1 MKLVEYYTFRIL
13 LLLFFF
19 ISNSFA
25 SDPKVN
31 YSIAEILT
39 IVEKN
44 PAIKSA
50 EFMMIAQRNLALQEK
65 YWQNPQINFGLGN
78 NTQSYQASQ
87 LIPFIGKLESK
98 FNIEDSQFKILEN
111 QKNNLIL
118 NIKAQCF
125 SLIYAYNI
133 NSKKIILAQKRI
145 DRLSLID
152 RFLSSINL
160 TSPTKIA
167 QGQITKNKI
176 KLIKND
182 LLKLK
187 FRETQLWNNLN
198 IYLGFIDK
206 VNFNTPWLNNKS
218 FPKVETLLQEAIQKN
233 LNLQENKNLL
243 KKYQAQ
249 LHYNRLEKMPDF
261 SISLANTRSNFNG
274 SSASANSIGLSLSI
288 PLINR
293 NQEKILASHSQIR
306 AQENQIEFYQNLLTN
321 ELATEINHFQTNL
334 KIADDFSFKI
344 IDQAIARLNQAN
356 LDFKKGILEFITYI
370 ELDTQEYNSIDV
382 ALDTQVQLA
391 NNYSNLMIKIGNFI
405 IPNGK

>member
-1 MKLVEYYTFRIL
+1 LALETTLKAIKQANRFL
-13 LLLFFF
+13 LL
-19 ISNSFA
+19 
-25 SDPKVN
+25 K
-31 YSIAEILT
+31 
-39 IVEKN
+39 
-44 PAIKSA
+44 
-50 EFMMIAQRNLALQEK
+50 
-65 YWQNPQINFGLGN
+65 
-78 NTQSYQASQ
+78 
-87 LIPFIGKLESK
+87 KLESK
-98 FNIEDSQFKILEN
+98 FNIEDSQFKILDN

-145 DRLSLID
+145 DRLSIID

-167 QGQITKNKI
+167 QAQITKNKI

-198 IYLGFIDK
+198 IYLGFINK

-249 LHYNRLEKMPDF
+249 LQYNRLEKMPDF

-274 SSASANSIGLSLSI
+274 SSASSNSIGLSLSI
-288 PLINR
+288 PLINH
-293 NQEKILASHSQIR
+293 NQEKILASQSQIK
-306 AQENQIEFYQNLLTN
+306 AQEYQIEFNQNLLTN

-344 IDQAIARLNQAN
+344 INQAIARLNQAN

-405 IPNGK
+405 IPNDK

>member
-1 MKLVEYYTFRIL
+1 VKLVKYYAVRIL
-13 LLLFFF
+13 LLLSFF

-25 SDPKVN
+25 NDHKVN

-39 IVEKN
+39 IIEKN

-50 EFMMIAQRNLALQEK
+50 EFMTIAQRNLALQEK
-65 YWQNPQINFGLGN
+65 YWQNPQINFGSGN

-87 LIPFIGKLESK
+87 SIPFIGKLESK

-145 DRLSLID
+145 DRLSIID

-198 IYLGFIDK
+198 IYLGFINK
-206 VNFNTPWLNNKS
+206 VNFDTPWLNNKS
-218 FPKVETLLQEAIQKN
+218 FPKPEALLQEAIQKN

-249 LHYNRLEKMPDF
+249 LQYNRLEKMPDF

-274 SSASANSIGLSLSI
+274 SSASSNSIGLSLSI

-293 NQEKILASHSQIR
+293 NQEKILASYSQIK
-306 AQENQIEFYQNLLTN
+306 AQEYQIEFNQNLLAN
-321 ELATEINHFQTNL
+321 ELATEINHFKTNL

-344 IDQAIARLNQAN
+344 INQAIARLNQAN

-405 IPNGK
+405 IPNDK

>member
-44 PAIKSA
+44 PAVKSA

-206 VNFNTPWLNNKS
+206 VNFKTPWLNNKS

>member
-1 MKLVEYYTFRIL
+1 MKLVKYYAVRIL
-13 LLLFFF
+13 LLLSFF

-25 SDPKVN
+25 NDHKVN

-39 IVEKN
+39 IIEKN

-50 EFMMIAQRNLALQEK
+50 EFMTIAQRNLALQEK
-65 YWQNPQINFGLGN
+65 YWQNPQINFGSGN

-87 LIPFIGKLESK
+87 SIPFIGKLESK

-145 DRLSLID
+145 DRLSIID

-198 IYLGFIDK
+198 IYLGFINK
-206 VNFNTPWLNNKS
+206 VNFDTPWLNNKS
-218 FPKVETLLQEAIQKN
+218 FPKPEALLQEAIQKN

-249 LHYNRLEKMPDF
+249 LQYNRLEKMPDF

-274 SSASANSIGLSLSI
+274 SSASSNSIGLSLSI

-293 NQEKILASHSQIR
+293 NQEKILASYSQIK
-306 AQENQIEFYQNLLTN
+306 AQEYQIEFNQNLLAN

-344 IDQAIARLNQAN
+344 INQAIARLNQAN

-405 IPNGK
+405 IPNDK

>member
-65 YWQNPQINFGLGN
+65 YWQNPQINFGFGN

>member
-1 MKLVEYYTFRIL
+1 VKLVKYYAVRIL
-13 LLLFFF
+13 VLSFLFV
-19 ISNSFA
+19 SNSFA
-25 SDPKVN
+25 NDHKVN
-31 YSIAEILT
+31 YSIAEILA
-39 IVEKN
+39 IIEKN

-50 EFMMIAQRNLALQEK
+50 EFMAIAQRNLALQEK
-65 YWQNPQINFGLGN
+65 YWQNPQINFGSGN

-87 LIPFIGKLESK
+87 SIPFIGKLESK

-125 SLIYAYNI
+125 SLIYAYNV

-145 DRLSLID
+145 DRLSIID

-218 FPKVETLLQEAIQKN
+218 FPKPETLLQEAIQKN

-249 LHYNRLEKMPDF
+249 LQYNRLEKMPDF
-261 SISLANTRSNFNG
+261 SISLSNSRSNHNG
-274 SSASANSIGLSLSI
+274 SNATSNSVGLSISI
-288 PLINR
+288 PIINR
-293 NQEKILASHSQIR
+293 NQEKILASYSQIK
-306 AQENQIEFYQNLLTN
+306 AQEYQIEFNQNLLIN

-382 ALDTQVQLA
+382 ALDAQVQLA

-405 IPNGK
+405 IPNDK

>member
-1 MKLVEYYTFRIL
+1 MKLFECYTFRIL

-25 SDPKVN
+25 SDHKVN

-50 EFMMIAQRNLALQEK
+50 EFMTIAQRNLALQEK

-206 VNFNTPWLNNKS
+206 VNFNTPWINNKS

-405 IPNGK
+405 IPNDK

>member
-1 MKLVEYYTFRIL
+1 VNLVKYCAVRIL
-13 LLLFFF
+13 LLLSFFV
-19 ISNSFA
+19 SNSFA
-25 SDPKVN
+25 NDHKVN
-31 YSIAEILT
+31 YSIGEILT
-39 IVEKN
+39 IIEKN

-50 EFMMIAQRNLALQEK
+50 EFMAIAQRNLALQEK
-65 YWQNPQINFGLGN
+65 YWQNPQIIFGSGN

-145 DRLSLID
+145 DRLSIID
-152 RFLSSINL
+152 RFLSTINL

-218 FPKVETLLQEAIQKN
+218 FPKPETLLQEAIQKN

-249 LHYNRLEKMPDF
+249 LQYNRLEKMPDF
-261 SISLANTRSNFNG
+261 SISLSNSRSNHNG
-274 SSASANSIGLSLSI
+274 SNVTSNSVGLSISI
-288 PLINR
+288 PIINR
-293 NQEKILASHSQIR
+293 NQEKILASYSQIK
-306 AQENQIEFYQNLLTN
+306 AQEYQIEFNQNLLIN

-382 ALDTQVQLA
+382 ALDAQVQLA

-405 IPNGK
+405 IPNDK

>member
-1 MKLVEYYTFRIL
+1 MKLVKYYAVRIL

-25 SDPKVN
+25 NDHKVN
-31 YSIAEILT
+31 YSIGEILT
-39 IVEKN
+39 IIEKN

-50 EFMMIAQRNLALQEK
+50 EFMAIAQRNLALQEK
-65 YWQNPQINFGLGN
+65 YWQNPQISFGSGN

-87 LIPFIGKLESK
+87 SIPFIGKLESK

-118 NIKAQCF
+118 DIKAQCF

-145 DRLSLID
+145 DRLSIID

-198 IYLGFIDK
+198 IYLGFINK

-218 FPKVETLLQEAIQKN
+218 FPKVEILLQEAISKN

-249 LHYNRLEKMPDF
+249 LQYNRLEKMPDF

-274 SSASANSIGLSLSI
+274 SSASSNSIGLSLSI
-288 PLINR
+288 PLINL
-293 NQEKILASHSQIR
+293 NQEKILASHSQIK
-306 AQENQIEFYQNLLTN
+306 AQEYQIEFNQNLLIN

-344 IDQAIARLNQAN
+344 INQAIARLNQAN

-405 IPNGK
+405 IPNDK

>member
-1 MKLVEYYTFRIL
+1 MKLVKCYTFAIF

-19 ISNSFA
+19 INNSFA
-25 SDPKVN
+25 SDHKVN

-50 EFMMIAQRNLALQEK
+50 EFMTIAQRNLALQEK

-98 FNIEDSQFKILEN
+98 FNIEDNQFKILEN

>member
-1 MKLVEYYTFRIL
+1 MKLVKYYAVRIL
-13 LLLFFF
+13 LLLSFF

-25 SDPKVN
+25 NDHKVN

-39 IVEKN
+39 IIEKN

-50 EFMMIAQRNLALQEK
+50 EFMTIAQRNLALQEK
-65 YWQNPQINFGLGN
+65 YWQNPQINFGSGN

-87 LIPFIGKLESK
+87 SIPFIGKLESK

-145 DRLSLID
+145 DRLSIID

-198 IYLGFIDK
+198 IYLGFINK
-206 VNFNTPWLNNKS
+206 VNFDTPWLNNKS
-218 FPKVETLLQEAIQKN
+218 FPKPEALLQEAIQKN

-249 LHYNRLEKMPDF
+249 LQYNRLEKMPDF

-274 SSASANSIGLSLSI
+274 SSASSNSIGLSLSI

-293 NQEKILASHSQIR
+293 NQEKILASYSQIK
-306 AQENQIEFYQNLLTN
+306 AQEYQIEFNQNLLAN
-321 ELATEINHFQTNL
+321 ELATEINHFKTNL

-344 IDQAIARLNQAN
+344 INQAIARLNQAN

-405 IPNGK
+405 IPNDK

>member
-65 YWQNPQINFGLGN
+65 YWQNPQINFGFGN

-261 SISLANTRSNFNG
+261 SISLVNTRSNFNG

>member
-44 PAIKSA
+44 PAVKSA
-50 EFMMIAQRNLALQEK
+50 EFMTISQRNLALQEK
-65 YWQNPQINFGLGN
+65 YWQNPQINFGFGN

-206 VNFNTPWLNNKS
+206 VNFKTPWLNNKS
-218 FPKVETLLQEAIQKN
+218 FPKVETLLQEAIHKN

-306 AQENQIEFYQNLLTN
+306 AQENQIEFYQNLMTN

>member
-44 PAIKSA
+44 PAVKSA

-65 YWQNPQINFGLGN
+65 YWQNPQINFGFGN

-405 IPNGK
+405 IPNDK

>member
-1 MKLVEYYTFRIL
+1 MKLVECYTFRIL
-13 LLLFFF
+13 ILLFFF
-19 ISNSFA
+19 INNSFA
-25 SDPKVN
+25 SDHKVN

-39 IVEKN
+39 IAEKN

-50 EFMMIAQRNLALQEK
+50 EFMTIAQRNLAVQEK
-65 YWQNPQINFGLGN
+65 YWQNPQINFGFGN

-98 FNIEDSQFKILEN
+98 FNIEDSQFRILEN

-133 NSKKIILAQKRI
+133 NNKKIILAQKRI

-206 VNFNTPWLNNKS
+206 ANFNTPWLSNKS
-218 FPKVETLLQEAIQKN
+218 FPKVETLLQEAIQNN
-233 LNLQENKNLL
+233 LILQENKNLL

-249 LHYNRLEKMPDF
+249 LQYNRLEKMPDF

-274 SSASANSIGLSLSI
+274 SSTSANSVGLSLSI

-293 NQEKILASHSQIR
+293 NQEKIIASHSQIR

-405 IPNGK
+405 IPNDK

>member
-1 MKLVEYYTFRIL
+1 MKLVECYTFRIL

-19 ISNSFA
+19 INNSFA
-25 SDPKVN
+25 SDHKVN

-50 EFMMIAQRNLALQEK
+50 EFMMIAQKNLALQEK

-218 FPKVETLLQEAIQKN
+218 FPKVETLLQEAIHKN

>member
-50 EFMMIAQRNLALQEK
+50 EFMTIAQRNLALQEK

-405 IPNGK
+405 IPNDK